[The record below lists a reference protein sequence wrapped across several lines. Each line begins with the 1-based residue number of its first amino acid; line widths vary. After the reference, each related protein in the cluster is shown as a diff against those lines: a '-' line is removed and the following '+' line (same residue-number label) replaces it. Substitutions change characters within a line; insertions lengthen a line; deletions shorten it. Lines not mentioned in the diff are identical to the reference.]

1 MTAPTITL
9 IAALARNS
17 VIGRSN
23 QVPWKIPGEQAY
35 FKRMTMGH
43 PIVMGRK
50 TWDSIGRPLP
60 GRRNVVVT
68 RNRQFAAPGAEA
80 VASLDEAL
88 AQTGDAAEVF
98 IIGGGELYA
107 QALPRAHR
115 LLLTE
120 IEAEFEGDAFFPVF
134 DRSHWLETSRE
145 RHLPTEDQPFGYS
158 FVVYERHRQQRPG
171 G

>member
-9 IAALARNS
+9 IAALASNN

-35 FKRMTMGH
+35 FKKMTMGH

-68 RNRQFAAPGAEA
+68 RNRQFVAPGAEA

-88 AQTGDAAEVF
+88 AQTGDAGEIF
-98 IIGGGELYA
+98 IIGGGELYV
-107 QALPRAHR
+107 QALPHAHR

-120 IEAEFEGDAFFPVF
+120 IDAEVEGDAFFPVF
-134 DRSHWLETSRE
+134 DRSQWLETSRV
-145 RHLPTEDQPFGYS
+145 RHLPTQDRPFSYS
-158 FVVYERHRQQRPG
+158 FVVYERRQQPPSG
-171 G
+171 

>member
-1 MTAPTITL
+1 MTTITL
-9 IAALARNS
+9 IAALARNG
-17 VIGRSN
+17 VIGRNN
-23 QVPWKIPGEQAY
+23 QMPWKIPGEQAY

-50 TWDSIGRPLP
+50 TWESIGRPLP

-68 RNRQFAAPGAEA
+68 RNRQFVAPGAEA

-88 AQTGDAAEVF
+88 TQTGDADEIF

-120 IEAEFEGDAFFPVF
+120 IDAEFEGDAFFPVF
-134 DRSHWLETSRE
+134 DRSQWLETSRE
-145 RHLPTEDQPFGYS
+145 RYLPTQDQPFRHS
-158 FVVYERHRQQRPG
+158 FVVYERRQQPPG

>member
-1 MTAPTITL
+1 MATITL
-9 IAALARNS
+9 IAALARNG
-17 VIGRSN
+17 VIGRNN

-50 TWDSIGRPLP
+50 TWESIGRPLP

-68 RNRQFAAPGAEA
+68 RNRQLVAPGAEA

-88 AQTGDAAEVF
+88 TQTGDADEIF

-120 IEAEFEGDAFFPVF
+120 IDAEFEGDAFFPVF
-134 DRSHWLETSRE
+134 DRSQWLETSRE
-145 RHLPTEDQPFGYS
+145 RYLPTQDQPFRYS
-158 FVVYERHRQQRPG
+158 FVVYERRQQPPG

>member
-9 IAALARNS
+9 IAALARNR
-17 VIGRSN
+17 VIGRGN
-23 QVPWKIPGEQAY
+23 QVPWKIRGEQAY

-50 TWDSIGRPLP
+50 TWESIGRLLP

-68 RNRQFAAPGAEA
+68 RNRQFVAPGAEA

-88 AQTGDAAEVF
+88 RQTGDAGEVF

-120 IEAEFEGDAFFPVF
+120 IDAEFDGDIFFPSF
-134 DRSHWLETSRE
+134 DRSQWLETSRE
-145 RHLPTEDQPFGYS
+145 RHLPTQDQAFGYS
-158 FVVYERHRQQRPG
+158 FVVYERRSVV
-171 G
+171 